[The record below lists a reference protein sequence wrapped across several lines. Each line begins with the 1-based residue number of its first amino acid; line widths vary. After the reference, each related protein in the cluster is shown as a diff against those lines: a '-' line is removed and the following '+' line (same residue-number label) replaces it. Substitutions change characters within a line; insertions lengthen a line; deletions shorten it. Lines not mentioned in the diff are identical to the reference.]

1 MDLVVTSAHELAM
14 DINALKESAAA
25 FIMAAQKILRD
36 SRIIEKE
43 FLTAELA
50 MEKRRSMLS
59 SPTGSRVLDELL
71 LRGNSSGN

>member
-1 MDLVVTSAHELAM
+1 MDLVVTSAHELAV
-14 DINALKESAAA
+14 DINDLKESAAA

-43 FLTAELA
+43 FLTADLA
-50 MEKRRSMLS
+50 MEKRRSMLR

-71 LRGNSSGN
+71 LLGNPSGN